1 MNNLIFKESF
11 DWVRDLLMM
20 KNQPNMA
27 KNSTKEF

>member
-1 MNNLIFKESF
+1 MNNLIFKESLIGI
-11 DWVRDLLMM
+11 RDLLMM